1 MADQGEFAGQ
11 VAVVTGAARGIG
23 FGIASTLARRG
34 ASTVLVD
41 VDRAVL
47 EASVDGLAGAG
58 LTVKGVV
65 ADVSSLASVK
75 TLATETLA
83 WKGRIDIVCPNAAVF
98 GSASIVDMTEA
109 EWDRLLSINLK
120 GAFLTLQAFMPAMLE
135 RAYGRVVITSSV
147 TGTRTA
153 IPNMIH
159 YATTKAGLLGMV
171 RAAALETAGRG
182 ITVNA
187 VAPGHV
193 MTEGAASLYD
203 PEFLAATENHIPMGR
218 LATSDEIADAV
229 AFFASRRAGYITG
242 QSLVVDGGLTLREY
256 PAGYPRV

>member
-1 MADQGEFAGQ
+1 MADQGEFLGQ
-11 VAVVTGAARGIG
+11 VAVVSGAARGIG

-41 VDRAVL
+41 VDHAAL
-47 EASVDGLAGAG
+47 EASVQALTDAG
-58 LTVKGVV
+58 LTVKGVI

-75 TLATETLA
+75 TLASETLA

-135 RAYGRVVITSSV
+135 KAYGRVVITSSV

-193 MTEGAASLYD
+193 MTEGAAALYD
-203 PEFLAATENHIPMGR
+203 PEFLAATKNHIPMGR
-218 LATSDEIADAV
+218 LATSDEIAEAV
-229 AFFASRRAGYITG
+229 AFFASPRAGYITG